1 MKYGTGFFPGNSAA
15 TGELL
20 YVSVRV
26 QGKLE
31 VLGKYNQCELKLSPK
46 LKLNLFI
53 REW

>member
-20 YVSVRV
+20 YVSVRK
-26 QGKLE
+26 GKLE

-46 LKLNLFI
+46 SKVNLFI